1 MWLLATLSDQ
11 LVTIVVGFA
20 LTTVAGGVLGAW
32 FQRRTWDHQN
42 ERTLEEADRDHAT
55 QVCREL
61 SHLMDKRLYRM
72 RQLDWALIA
81 TPLDEPRLQAGI
93 QDYRAVLYDWNDG
106 LNRNL
111 AAAEI
116 QFGGDVRRRLERDI
130 YEGFR
135 RAGEKLEA
143 NYRQVREP
151 ASSDPDAR
159 FGESLERDL
168 DELRE
173 RIYELGVTMLQRIR
187 DGRVGR
193 HAPR

>member
-20 LTTVAGGVLGAW
+20 LTTVVGGVLGAW

-72 RQLDWALIA
+72 RQLNWALCA
-81 TPLDEPRLQAGI
+81 TPVDESRVQASI

-116 QFGGDVRRRLERDI
+116 QFGGDLRRQLERDI
-130 YEGFR
+130 FEGFR
-135 RAGEKLEA
+135 TAGQRLEA
-143 NYRQVREP
+143 NYRRARQPQGSEPRAQVE
-151 ASSDPDAR
+151 
-159 FGESLERDL
+159 ESLEHEL

-173 RIYELGVTMLQRIR
+173 RIYDLGVTMLQRIR
-187 DGRVGR
+187 DGEVGR